1 MAAIGSAPLR
11 FSRNYLDNYLGLCYN
26 DRKYYGDPPS
36 GIGKDFFMKYIKG
49 LSLLLCLL
57 LALTAVF
64 TACDS
69 KTPTADTTAS
79 DTTASTEAPTNAPDE
94 TTTEAPTEGETEA
107 PVDLSADE
115 LKALLDAALH
125 LNTEN
130 AQISIQAAMGGE
142 KYSDQI
148 IRVIGNDFLMEG
160 DIMGFK
166 TKIIALGEQVY
177 YYVSMDDGET
187 VTEMR
192 YVLTPSAED
201 REELYTSVILA
212 NSTAELEGEMATMLL
227 NSTMAGKKHADGSVE
242 MTCTELSSD
251 LIALLMGESLEGAT
265 LSFDFTLDAE
275 GRMTLMR
282 STIDV
287 PAELTGGEPMS
298 VVSETAINYSPAP
311 ITAPADADQYV
322 TSTYDELFG
331 IVLPDPDYEEAAGLG
346 LPVDGDKYTVGG
358 ENPANDPEE
367 QMYFLYLYAHCYE
380 DKTFTVYGNLIETD
394 DGNLAVSLGEDM
406 EFIVYFGQSK
416 APAVGSYVKVTAT
429 FTRTVDL
436 GDYVDFDCFTLIVS
450 SCDVLGEAQG
460 PNGGKLMYV
469 TASSLNVRS
478 APDSSVDNRVGL
490 LYTGD
495 MVEVLET
502 NLGNGT
508 WCKIAFDCDAGYAYV
523 SMNYLSEQK
532 P

>member
-1 MAAIGSAPLR
+1 MKHIKR
-11 FSRNYLDNYLGLCYN
+11 LCL
-26 DRKYYGDPPS
+26 
-36 GIGKDFFMKYIKG
+36 F
-49 LSLLLCLL
+49 LCLL
-57 LALTAVF
+57 LTLIAAF

-69 KTPTADTTAS
+69 KTPTDTTAS
-79 DTTASTEAPTNAPDE
+79 DTTAPAETPADTSNETPDE
-94 TTTEAPTEGETEA
+94 SATEAPTEGETEA

-115 LKALLDAALH
+115 LKALLEAALH
-125 LNTEN
+125 LNTES
-130 AQISIQAAMGGE
+130 AQISVQAAMGGE

-148 IRVIGNDFLMEG
+148 IQVSGNDFLMEG

-177 YYVSMDDGET
+177 YYISMDDGET
-187 VTEMR
+187 VSEMR

-212 NSTAELEGEMATMLL
+212 NSTTELEGEMTTMLL

-251 LIALLMGESLEGAT
+251 LIAILMGESLEGAT

-282 STIDV
+282 FTIDV
-287 PAELTGGEPMS
+287 PAELTGSEPMS
-298 VVSETAINYSPAP
+298 IVSETVINYNPDP

-322 TSTYDELFG
+322 PSTYDELFG

-346 LPVDGDKYTVGG
+346 LPVDGDNYTVGG
-358 ENPANDPEE
+358 ENAANDPEE

-380 DKTFTVYGNLIETD
+380 DKTFTVYGNLVENA
-394 DGNLAVSLGEDM
+394 DGNLALSLGEDM
-406 EFIVYFGQSK
+406 EFVVYFDQGK

-436 GDYVDFDCFTLIVS
+436 GDYVDFDCFTLMVS
-450 SCDVLGEAQG
+450 SCEVLGEAQG

-478 APDSSVDNRVGL
+478 TPDSSVSDNKVGL

-502 NLGNGT
+502 NQGNGT
-508 WCKIAFDCDAGYAYV
+508 WCKIAFDCDQGYAYV